1 MTLARWLAVASL
13 AAIGLATLKPQ
24 ATASDLGHLCFICGE
39 YGTVD
44 AILNVL
50 LFAPLG
56 IALARSGMRPHTA
69 ILAGGLC
76 SMLIEVA
83 QLFVVPGRHANVGDV
98 AMNTLGTAVGFALG
112 VAGRRPLMPHAKL
125 ASRLLAAWIGLWVT
139 MQFLSGYS
147 FMAVLPEP
155 PYYRHFNRPPAQGR
169 DAFPG
174 VVLSASL
181 DGEPLA
187 APLLDNAQRL
197 KTLLQQPQGTTIR
210 AVVVASGVARSA
222 EIFNVSGSRMEDLF
236 GFDQLDRSFVF
247 GLRTGA
253 DVLRLRPYAYRLA
266 DVFDADA
273 RPDTIVLIARH
284 TSAGV
289 ALSAAAGRRSHG
301 QQLSREL
308 SSGWRLFLPIPTYI
322 EGSRFGLV
330 ASIAYLMLLSAPAG
344 YWSAFVSPAINRRRA
359 AFLGAAAAL
368 VLTTGLA
375 VVARQ
380 FALRPP
386 PSWEYLSVGVG
397 VVMGLLIGLR
407 VASLH
412 RRNSVAASPQS
423 VMPRTSRTIV

>member
-24 ATASDLGHLCFICGE
+24 ATSSDLGHLCFICGE

-44 AILNVL
+44 AILNVV

-56 IALARSGMRPHTA
+56 IALARSGMRPATA
-69 ILAGGLC
+69 ILAGCLC
-76 SMLIEVA
+76 SMLIELA
-83 QLFVVPGRHANVGDV
+83 QLFVVPGRNANIGDV

-112 VAGRRPLMPHAKL
+112 VAGRRPLLPHATL

-139 MQFLSGYS
+139 LQLLSGYS
-147 FMAVLPEP
+147 FMAMLPEP

-169 DAFPG
+169 DAFAG
-174 VVLSASL
+174 VVLSASVN
-181 DGEPLA
+181 GKPLA

-197 KTLLQQPQGTTIR
+197 KTWLRQPQGTTIR
-210 AVVVASGVARSA
+210 AVVVASGVAPSA
-222 EIFNVSGSRMEDLF
+222 EIFNVSGPGMEDLF

-253 DVLRLRPYAYRLA
+253 DALRLRPHAYRLA

-273 RPDTIVLIARH
+273 RPDTIVLLARH
-284 TSAGV
+284 TSSGV
-289 ALSAAAGRRSHG
+289 VLSATAGGRTHG

-322 EGSRFGLV
+322 DGGRFGVV
-330 ASIAYLMLLSAPAG
+330 AAIAYMMLLSAPAG
-344 YWSAFVSPAINRRRA
+344 YWSAFVSPEVNRRRA
-359 AFLGAAAAL
+359 ALLGAATAL
-368 VLTTGLA
+368 VLMTGLA

-386 PSWEYLSVGVG
+386 PPWEYLSVGVG

-407 VASLH
+407 VVSLF
-412 RRNSVAASPQS
+412 RRNNVAVSPQS
-423 VMPRTSRTIV
+423 FLPRASTTAV